1 MVGAVRSAAGRP
13 FLGDGP
19 AHRASQHPQRG
30 AGDLTDPEAVQR
42 FQVLY
47 DRHYRRVYAYAVS
60 RAGRELAD
68 EVTSEVFLIAWR
80 RLPGLP
86 EYPLPWLLTV
96 ARNVITGQFRTAARQ
111 QSVAA
116 EMRVWVKEQP
126 ASPDIADEVSERI
139 WVLTAL
145 AAMPEADRELLTLAA
160 WHGLSARE
168 AAQVV
173 GCSTAT
179 YFVRLH
185 RARRRLERA
194 LADPPA
200 TGAPEL
206 PEAGNA
212 QRHRDVADAAPNGK
226 AATATAA
233 SGYPAISEFPVPA
246 LRRPDPQP
254 GYQALGHTK
263 ERSS

>member
-1 MVGAVRSAAGRP
+1 LA
-13 FLGDGP
+13 
-19 AHRASQHPQRG
+19 
-30 AGDLTDPEAVQR
+30 DPEAVQR
-42 FQVLY
+42 FEDLY
-47 DRHYRRVYAYAVS
+47 DRYYRRVHAYAVS
-60 RAGRELAD
+60 RAGRQLAD
-68 EVTSEVFLIAWR
+68 EVASEVFIVAWR
-80 RLPGLP
+80 RLADVPAR
-86 EYPLPWLLTV
+86 PLPWLLTV
-96 ARNVITGQFRTAARQ
+96 AKNVITGQFRAAARQ

-116 EMRVWVKEQP
+116 EMRAWVKEQP
-126 ASPDIADEVSERI
+126 ASPDVADEVSERI

-160 WHGLSARE
+160 WHGLSARA

-173 GCSTAT
+173 GCSMAT

-185 RARRRLERA
+185 RARHRLERA

-200 TGAPEL
+200 TSAPEL

-212 QRHRDVADAAPNGK
+212 QRHRDVADAGPNGK

-233 SGYPAISEFPVPA
+233 SGYPCVSGFPPV
-246 LRRPDPQP
+246 LSRPGPQP
-254 GYQALGHTK
+254 GYQALGK